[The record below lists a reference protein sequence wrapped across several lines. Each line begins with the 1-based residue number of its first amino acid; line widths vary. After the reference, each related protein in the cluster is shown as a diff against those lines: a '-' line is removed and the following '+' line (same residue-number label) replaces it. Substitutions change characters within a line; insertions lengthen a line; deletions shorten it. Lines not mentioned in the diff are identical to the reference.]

1 METLILEKT
10 KDTPKVILDANNN
23 IFLIEKKSLPEDAMS
38 FYKPIIDWVE
48 LYCQSPNSETIFEFK
63 LEYFNTSTTK
73 QFAKLFLTLEKL
85 VPDNNVIIKWYYD
98 KNDLDMKLSGERF
111 NKLLKL
117 DFELIEL
124 D

>member
-10 KDTPKVILDANNN
+10 KDTPKVILDSEKN
-23 IFLIEKKSLPEDAMS
+23 IFLIESKSLPEDAMS
-38 FYKPIIDWVE
+38 FYKPIIDWID
-48 LYCQSPNSETIFEFK
+48 LYCQSPNEETIFEFK

-85 VPDNNVIIKWYYD
+85 LPAKKVTINWHYD

-111 NKLLKL
+111 DKLLKL
-117 DFELIEL
+117 DFKFFEL

>member
-1 METLILEKT
+1 METLVLEKT
-10 KDTPKVILDANNN
+10 KDTPKVILDSKNN
-23 IFLIEKKSLPEDAMS
+23 IFLIESKSLPEDAMS

-48 LYCQSPNSETIFEFK
+48 LYCQSPNKETVFEFK

-98 KNDLDMKLSGERF
+98 KNDLDMKLAGERF
-111 NKLLKL
+111 DKLLKL
-117 DFELIEL
+117 DFELIEV
-124 D
+124 